1 MVEVLLKEP
10 TSGSNK
16 IAIDEE
22 QRKDMAKELNV
33 SELIANLKKF
43 KNEEQEL
50 LRQKKELLATEN
62 ELRNQAIEEIDAKEK
77 VINGLKSEV
86 AFLQNKC
93 TELEQALGITSLSI
107 IPHPILFTFFCI
119 LGHDNEKRKRKHILA
134 HNK

>member
-1 MVEVLLKEP
+1 MVEVLLKEQA
-10 TSGSNK
+10 SGSNK
-16 IAIDEE
+16 IAIDED

-93 TELEQALGITSLSI
+93 TELEQALGI
-107 IPHPILFTFFCI
+107 PVYQ
-119 LGHDNEKRKRKHILA
+119 
-134 HNK
+134 